1 MRRKTK
7 GKRRGA
13 SFQPG
18 AEASTLGRLG
28 ARRRWGYCDHCNAYQ
43 PRARGHRC
51 AKMTHNARPAAPT
64 GWPRYDHARAHVL
77 ALSPEAASLRRPCPA
92 ARRRALCAGC
102 AGARAGPARHDR
114 RGPARAGTRPGTAGP
129 GRAAC
134 GRARDAALAAT
145 PVHVLPARAQR
156 RRPGAAL
163 GPPAGP
169 RGPASRLGARVETLA
184 QAVPAVTPVSLQI
197 GMFSIS
203 EVWLPAVILNISDPV
218 RPRIFTML
226 HEAVHFALRD
236 GGLCDLDQEDRVA
249 DAWGLADDNSVEL
262 RGKARSV
269 RADLGSRG

>member
-77 ALSPEAASLRRPCPA
+77 ALSPEAASLRRLCPA

-114 RGPARAGTRPGTAGP
+114 RGRARAGTRPGTAGP

-156 RRPGAAL
+156 LRPGAAL

-169 RGPASRLGARVETLA
+169 RSGSLCVARRGRSERAIAILKVLDPLPPVLDKPDQIIFIGLPPMARLRAS
-184 QAVPAVTPVSLQI
+184 
-197 GMFSIS
+197 SI
-203 EVWLPAVILNISDPV
+203 
-218 RPRIFTML
+218 RP
-226 HEAVHFALRD
+226 
-236 GGLCDLDQEDRVA
+236 
-249 DAWGLADDNSVEL
+249 S
-262 RGKARSV
+262 ARSPGDDP
-269 RADLGSRG
+269 ADQHRLCGGSR